1 MTIFFVRILRKSSI
15 KMKTSKSLFIATAM
29 SVLFVTI
36 FVASSSSS
44 ENSTSNQSEFFHNAN
59 GSTVE
64 MSFKGRLLS
73 MDKTPLINA
82 QVTIGDSTVTTDN
95 NGYFELI
102 NHPVD
107 KDFIAITAESEDHK
121 SKFLVLS
128 DKSTSETIE
137 IILKPYDSLN
147 FHWFNKNNHLLE

>member
-1 MTIFFVRILRKSSI
+1 
-15 KMKTSKSLFIATAM
+15 
-29 SVLFVTI
+29 
-36 FVASSSSS
+36 
-44 ENSTSNQSEFFHNAN
+44 
-59 GSTVE
+59 
-64 MSFKGRLLS
+64 